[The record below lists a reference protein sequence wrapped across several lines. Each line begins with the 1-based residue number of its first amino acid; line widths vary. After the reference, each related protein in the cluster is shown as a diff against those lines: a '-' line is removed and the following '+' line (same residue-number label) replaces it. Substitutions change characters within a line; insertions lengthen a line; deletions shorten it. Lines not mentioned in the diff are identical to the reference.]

1 MRKRTTAVLL
11 TLALGTT
18 IGCGQSKADA
28 AAAVKARGVYH
39 LQAGKYDLA
48 IQAFD
53 SAIAMKP
60 DDSDAFNSRG
70 NAYASK
76 KDLDRAI
83 QNYDSAITLRPE
95 QAFAYKNRGTTYAAK
110 DQVDRAIQDFDQA
123 IALKPDFAGAYNG
136 RGFAHQRKG
145 EYERA
150 IQDFDK
156 SIQLAPG
163 SSAAYR
169 NRANLHFILGHFAES
184 AADLEKALQV
194 YESEGRLSD
203 PFNETTAYAVVWLHA
218 AKMRLGQNDSAE
230 FATRSARID
239 SVSWPRPIVSFF
251 TGRMTADQLVA
262 NTANAE
268 ERLRND
274 QRCGAEFFAGQ
285 AAMARKQSAEARK
298 RFEATKT
305 FCSKRYVEHMVAEAE
320 LGRMGVA
327 AK

>member
-1 MRKRTTAVLL
+1 MGKGTTAMLL
-11 TLALGTT
+11 TLALGST
-18 IGCGQSKADA
+18 IGCGKSKADA

-39 LQAGKYDLA
+39 LQAGRYDLA

-53 SAIAMKP
+53 SAIALRP

-83 QNYDSAITLRPE
+83 QDYDSATKLRP
-95 QAFAYKNRGTTYAAK
+95 QQPFAYKNRGTAYAAK
-110 DQVDRAIQDFDQA
+110 DEVDRAIQDFDKA
-123 IALKPDFAGAYNG
+123 ISLKPDFAGAYNG
-136 RGFAHQRKG
+136 RGFALQRKG

-150 IQDFDK
+150 IKDFDK
-156 SIQLAPG
+156 SIELAPG
-163 SSAAYR
+163 SAAAFR
-169 NRANLHFILGHFAES
+169 NRANLHFILGHFAAS
-184 AADLEKALQV
+184 ASDLEKALQF
-194 YESEGRLSD
+194 YETEGTLSD
-203 PFNETTAYAVVWLHA
+203 PYNETAAYAVVWHHT
-218 AKMRLGQNDSAE
+218 AKLRLGQNDSAE
-230 FATRSARID
+230 FASRAVRID
-239 SVSWPRPIVSFF
+239 SVSWPRPVVSFF

-262 NTANAE
+262 NTASAE

-285 AAMARKQSAEARK
+285 AAMARKQTAEARK
-298 RFEATKT
+298 RFEATKQ

-320 LGRMGVA
+320 LGRMGAA